1 MNCNPVGGTRR
12 HPFSPKLLSSGFITA
27 TEIKLG
33 YIQVQPKTKE
43 ISKCLYRTKEKKSIH
58 VFPLGLDFE
67 EVVTKK
73 KKKRKS
79 MDCLTV
85 LTTRF

>member
-12 HPFSPKLLSSGFITA
+12 HPFSPQLLSSGFITA

-33 YIQVQPKTKE
+33 YIQVQPETKE
-43 ISKCLYRTKEKKSIH
+43 ISKCLYRTKEKISIR
-58 VFPLGLDFE
+58 VFPLGLDSE

-73 KKKRKS
+73 KKKEINGLFN
-79 MDCLTV
+79 CLNYQV
-85 LTTRF
+85 